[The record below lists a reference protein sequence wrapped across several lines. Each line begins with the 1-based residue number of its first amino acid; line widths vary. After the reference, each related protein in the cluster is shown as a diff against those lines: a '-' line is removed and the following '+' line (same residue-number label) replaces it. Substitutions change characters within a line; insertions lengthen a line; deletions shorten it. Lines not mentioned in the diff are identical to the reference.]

1 MFLFVIKILTII
13 AAVLCVCYTALIA
26 RYCYGWMK
34 TPSSGNKNNVPVTIA
49 VVIAARN
56 EEKNIAECL
65 DKILE
70 QKYPELDFEIIVVD
84 DHSTDQTGMVIQR
97 YADKYPNVKLISLVE
112 TSGKKNAI
120 AAAIAVTQAELIVT
134 TDADCTM
141 EKNWLSGIAA
151 FYSNTRCKMIVAP
164 VAFTNPVSVFE
175 KMQSLELM
183 ALVGSTAGSLYF
195 NTAIL
200 CNGANL
206 AYTRAV
212 FNELDGFSGING
224 SASGD
229 DVLLMYK
236 IAEKYPEEIRF
247 FKDQEAIVYTPA
259 KKKLN
264 EFINQRKRWASKGF
278 KALNAATRMVSILV
292 YSFSFL
298 LLLTSLLTG
307 LAALKSALY
316 LPFFEFCL
324 IIAGIKCII
333 DFLLLFLAASF
344 FKRKHEL
351 FLFLPEQLLY
361 MLYVVVVGMLGSTG
375 KYEWKG
381 RKF

>member
-1 MFLFVIKILTII
+1 MFLFVVKIVALIT
-13 AAVLCVCYTALIA
+13 AVLCILYTALIA
-26 RYCYGWMK
+26 RYCYGWIK
-34 TPSSGNKNNVPVTIA
+34 TRSPGNKNNFPVTIA
-49 VVIAARN
+49 VIVAARN

-65 DKILE
+65 DKLLA
-70 QKYPELDFEIIVVD
+70 QTYPAANVEIIVMD
-84 DHSTDQTGMVIQR
+84 DHSTDLTGMVIQR
-97 YADKYPNVKLISLVE
+97 YTEKYRNVKLISLAE

-141 EKNWLSGIAA
+141 GKNWLETIVG
-151 FYSNTRCKMIVAP
+151 FYSATDSKMIVAP
-164 VAFTNPVSVFE
+164 VAFTKPVSVFE
-175 KMQSLELM
+175 KMQSLEFM
-183 ALVGSTAGSLYF
+183 ALMGSTAGSLYF
-195 NTAIL
+195 NAAIL

-212 FNELDGFSGING
+212 FNELNGFSGIDG
-224 SASGD
+224 GASGD

-236 IAEKYPEEIRF
+236 IAEKYPEKIRF
-247 FKDQEAIVYTPA
+247 LKDAEAIVYTPA
-259 KKKLN
+259 KKTFS
-264 EFINQRKRWASKGF
+264 EFMNQRKRWASKGF
-278 KALNAATRMVSILV
+278 GAMNPATRMVSVLV
-292 YSFSFL
+292 YSVSFML
-298 LLLTSLLTG
+298 LFMGFLTG
-307 LAALKSALY
+307 FAALKSAVY

-324 IIAGIKCII
+324 IMTGIKCII